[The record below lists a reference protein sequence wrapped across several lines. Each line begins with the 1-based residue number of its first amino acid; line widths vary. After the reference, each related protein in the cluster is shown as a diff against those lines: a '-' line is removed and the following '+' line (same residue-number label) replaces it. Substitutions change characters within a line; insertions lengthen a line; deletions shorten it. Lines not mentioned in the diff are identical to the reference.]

1 MRTEGET
8 RENVNKEG
16 PSGRK
21 TELSGGDKA
30 GVGGWGEGRECGR
43 TNGFLSKEMV
53 QYRLGRGLR
62 KRDGASISVKR
73 TKEVGRKEQKEAG
86 SDREERKEKSQ
97 GGKVRSTGLGA

>member
-1 MRTEGET
+1 M
-8 RENVNKEG
+8 NKEG

-21 TELSGGDKA
+21 TEELRGGEKV
-30 GVGGWGEGRECGR
+30 GVGGWEEDREGGR
-43 TNGFLSKEMV
+43 TNGFLNKEMV

-73 TKEVGRKEQKEAG
+73 TKEVGRKDQKEGG

-97 GGKVRSTGLGA
+97 GGKVRSTGLGT

>member
-21 TELSGGDKA
+21 TEELRGGEKA
-30 GVGGWGEGRECGR
+30 RVGGWGEGRECGR

-73 TKEVGRKEQKEAG
+73 TEVGRKEQKEGG